1 MRIAVTGAS
10 GFAGRHL
17 IQELLASGHEPYGF
31 VRKKDGLPL
40 PTSQVL
46 VGDLCDLPSITAL
59 ARHTPPFDACIH
71 LGGLAFVP
79 LGWSDPER
87 VFKVNT
93 LGTLHLL
100 DAFRQNA
107 PATRLVIV
115 TSAEIYG
122 QAPVDRAIRE
132 DDPPQPQ
139 NPYAIAKL
147 AADSLALLYARRYGM
162 PIIVAR
168 PANHI
173 GPGQSPVFAISSFAR
188 QLAEIRAGR
197 RAPPIEVGNLQ
208 SERCFLDVRDTVR
221 AYRLLA
227 ERGQSGR
234 AYNISAPNRATLEHV
249 LSVMC
254 EIAGVRPEWRIDP
267 QRYRLTD
274 RAAILDTTRIREDT
288 GWFPTIPLSQTLR
301 DILNE
306 WINRITDEAAP

>member
-1 MRIAVTGAS
+1 MRIAITGAS

-17 IQELLASGHEPYGF
+17 IQELFVSGHEPYGF

-40 PTSQVL
+40 PPSQVL
-46 VGDLCDLPSITAL
+46 VGDLCDLPSMTAL

-87 VFKVNT
+87 VIKVNT
-93 LGTLHLL
+93 LGTLYLL
-100 DAFRQNA
+100 EAFRQHS
-107 PATRLVIV
+107 PTTRLVIV

-122 QAPVDRAIRE
+122 QPEKNLPIRE
-132 DDPPQPQ
+132 DDPPRPT

-162 PIIVAR
+162 PVMTAR

-173 GPGQSPVFAISSFAR
+173 GPGQSPPFAISSFAR

-197 RAPPIEVGNLQ
+197 RTPVIEVGNLQ

-234 AYNISAPNRATLEHV
+234 AYNIGASHRATLERV
-249 LSVMC
+249 LNMLC
-254 EIAGVRPEWRIDP
+254 EIAGVRPEWRMDP
-267 QRYRLTD
+267 ERYRPTD
-274 RAAILDTTRIREDT
+274 RSAILDTTRIREDT
-288 GWFPTIPLSQTLR
+288 GWFPTIPLSETLR

-306 WINRITDEAAP
+306 WINRITDRAAP